1 MDERVEQAA
10 GILSRTLQAS
20 PLSRKAWLQF
30 IFEGNATRFPPNFS
44 ASSDGNV
51 GMGASSHGGV
61 LSMPGI
67 PYIEIRCD
75 PETLLRVVSGH
86 LPLEEAMSSGR
97 LDIEG
102 GRDIDGGQP
111 AGGEDDIVRASIIRE
126 LGRRFAGGTD
136 VVTVDVTETLRFF
149 DEIPDWAVKQAT
161 AIVGLIGEDLNTACL
176 QHYLESQGAAV
187 TVYPDSVTTG
197 KSKGPRLDR
206 WIGVDG
212 AFGEN
217 LLFQTEIKNWS
228 AHAISGRKL
237 RIDAP
242 SHEIR
247 EYKCRR
253 WEGRWDAQ
261 CRTLNH
267 SNMAKVLIPMNL
279 PSIFMWEARSVK
291 PLLVFWEAIG
301 PSNLADS
308 HLFKVDVRYDFPF
321 RRPDNWPDKGTFLEF
336 PALWVFSVSSYLRS
350 LPSESKISL
359 KMPTVIDRY
368 DILGRLLPDMFA

>member
-1 MDERVEQAA
+1 
-10 GILSRTLQAS
+10 
-20 PLSRKAWLQF
+20 
-30 IFEGNATRFPPNFS
+30 
-44 ASSDGNV
+44 
-51 GMGASSHGGV
+51 
-61 LSMPGI
+61 MPGI

-97 LDIEG
+97 LNIEG

-111 AGGEDDIVRASIIRE
+111 AGGGDRIVRASIIRE

-136 VVTVDVTETLRFF
+136 MVTVDVTETLRFF
-149 DEIPDWAVKQAT
+149 DEIPEWAVKQAT

-217 LLFQTEIKNWS
+217 VLFQTEIKNWS

-247 EYKCRR
+247 EYKRR
-253 WEGRWDAQ
+253 LG
-261 CRTLNH
+261 
-267 SNMAKVLIPMNL
+267 
-279 PSIFMWEARSVK
+279 
-291 PLLVFWEAIG
+291 G
-301 PSNLADS
+301 
-308 HLFKVDVRYDFPF
+308 KVD
-321 RRPDNWPDKGTFLEF
+321 GTHNVE
-336 PALWVFSVSSYLRS
+336 R
-350 LPSESKISL
+350 
-359 KMPTVIDRY
+359 
-368 DILGRLLPDMFA
+368 

>member
-1 MDERVEQAA
+1 MDERVEEAA
-10 GILSRTLQAS
+10 GILSRTLQAN
-20 PLSRKAWLQF
+20 PLSREAWLQF
-30 IFEGNATRFPPNFS
+30 IFEGDAARFPPNFS

-51 GMGASSHGGV
+51 GIGASSLGGV

-75 PETLLRVVSGH
+75 PDTLLRVVSGH

-97 LDIEG
+97 LNIEG

-111 AGGEDDIVRASIIRE
+111 AGGGDRIVRASIIRE

-136 VVTVDVTETLRFF
+136 MVTVDVTETLRFF
-149 DEIPDWAVKQAT
+149 DEIPEWAVKQAT

-217 LLFQTEIKNWS
+217 VLFQTEIKNWS

-247 EYKCRR
+247 EYKRRR
-253 WEGRWDAQ
+253 WEGRWDAR
-261 CRTLNH
+261 CRTLNRH
-267 SNMAKVLIPMNL
+267 STAKVLISMNL
-279 PSIFMWEARSVK
+279 PPHMNMKERTVK
-291 PLLVFWEAIG
+291 PLLVFWEPIG
-301 PSNLADS
+301 PYDS
-308 HLFKVDVRYDFPF
+308 HLFKMDVSYDFPF
-321 RRPDNWPDKGTFLEF
+321 PRPSNWPADGAFTEF
-336 PALWVFSVSSYLRS
+336 PSLWVFSVSSYLRS

>member
-1 MDERVEQAA
+1 M
-10 GILSRTLQAS
+10 
-20 PLSRKAWLQF
+20 
-30 IFEGNATRFPPNFS
+30 
-44 ASSDGNV
+44 
-51 GMGASSHGGV
+51 
-61 LSMPGI
+61 
-67 PYIEIRCD
+67 
-75 PETLLRVVSGH
+75 
-86 LPLEEAMSSGR
+86 
-97 LDIEG
+97 
-102 GRDIDGGQP
+102 
-111 AGGEDDIVRASIIRE
+111 
-126 LGRRFAGGTD
+126 
-136 VVTVDVTETLRFF
+136 VTVDVTETLRFF

-217 LLFQTEIKNWS
+217 VLFQTEIKNWS
-228 AHAISGRKL
+228 AHAIGGKTIS
-237 RIDAP
+237 IDAP
-242 SHEIR
+242 PPEVR
-247 EYKCRR
+247 EYKRIQ
-253 WEGRWDAQ
+253 WERRWDAQ

-267 SNMAKVLIPMNL
+267 SNIGKVLIRMNL
-279 PSIFMWEARSVK
+279 PCHMKMEERSVK
-291 PLLVFWEAIG
+291 PLLVFWEPVG
-301 PSNLADS
+301 PSDS
-308 HLFKVDVRYDFPF
+308 HLFKMDVSYDFPF
-321 RRPDNWPDKGTFLEF
+321 RRPDNWPDKGTFPEF